1 MQLVLG
7 LANLQGHSVTP
18 AQMNSQGGSV
28 LSGARQ
34 PLLLRTALQIGQQ
47 LAALLLPSLLAG
59 LVNFQR
65 SSGFGLW
72 WRKNCELHLVA
83 AFFQGT
89 LDGP

>member
-1 MQLVLG
+1 M
-7 LANLQGHSVTP
+7 NHSVD
-18 AQMNSQGGSV
+18 
-28 LSGARQ
+28 
-34 PLLLRTALQIGQQ
+34 LLQRAALTTQLDHFFVALQAA
-47 LAALLLPSLLAG
+47 LAALWLSSLLAG

-89 LDGP
+89 LDGPDRFQKR